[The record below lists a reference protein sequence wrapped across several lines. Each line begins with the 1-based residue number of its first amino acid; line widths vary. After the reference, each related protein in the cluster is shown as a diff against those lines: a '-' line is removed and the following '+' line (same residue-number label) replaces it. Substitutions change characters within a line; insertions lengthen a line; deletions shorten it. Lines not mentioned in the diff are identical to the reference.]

1 MATAPPVPS
10 PQQAQQ
16 APPPPQ
22 AGAGQGAGAGAG
34 AAAAGNASKAIV
46 EEFRQL
52 AMQLQMLAQKYP
64 EATDT
69 IAQMLPMLQKAMVQV
84 IGNPA
89 RTPDQQ
95 APPVGQ

>member
-1 MATAPPVPS
+1 
-10 PQQAQQ
+10 
-16 APPPPQ
+16 
-22 AGAGQGAGAGAG
+22 
-34 AAAAGNASKAIV
+34 
-46 EEFRQL
+46 
-52 AMQLQMLAQKYP
+52 MQLQMLAQKYP

-69 IAQMLPMLQKAMVQV
+69 IAQMLPMLQKAMVAV

>member
-34 AAAAGNASKAIV
+34 AAAGNASKAIV

-69 IAQMLPMLQKAMVQV
+69 IAQMLPMLQKAMVSV